1 MTALTRQLIREFRVP
16 EAFWTTAETVAYDSE
31 AQMLFL
37 LLLRQN
43 NNVPLLF
50 DDVKKIE
57 MMAWQGNPYMM
68 YAYARL
74 HDVLQYDN
82 DSDSIKHDFYKL
94 AASHGIGDAYA
105 QLAYMHKDGDLGE
118 CDYDAYNDL
127 MQKALDN
134 HSEKAMQQHIRDI
147 IYGTN
152 GSPRDALKGYELAE
166 NHVHQQDFHD
176 PEYYM
181 LMGNADREL
190 GRIGNAVTNYELAT
204 EHGGSAGFF
213 WWAVTDCCDRDG
225 IVVDRDGFAE
235 IMQKGRAVDARDCYL
250 MYTMLTDDAT
260 YEALDP
266 DAQRELSAC
275 LSDDLQAGWCLG
287 DSVCPYYL
295 GFYYEKGLYG
305 FAQDYQQAWLWYGRA
320 ARLRSPH
327 GYAALTCMIL
337 DDSTAPADCDES
349 FAYEYAYK
357 GLMLGCDDL
366 LQTVIRGYRQGFLDH
381 HKAKI
386 EEIWL
391 PQYDEWLRH
400 VADDDD
406 YPCDSEA

>member
-1 MTALTRQLIREFRVP
+1 
-16 EAFWTTAETVAYDSE
+16 
-31 AQMLFL
+31 
-37 LLLRQN
+37 
-43 NNVPLLF
+43 
-50 DDVKKIE
+50 
-57 MMAWQGNPYMM
+57 
-68 YAYARL
+68 
-74 HDVLQYDN
+74 
-82 DSDSIKHDFYKL
+82 
-94 AASHGIGDAYA
+94 
-105 QLAYMHKDGDLGE
+105 
-118 CDYDAYNDL
+118 
-127 MQKALDN
+127 
-134 HSEKAMQQHIRDI
+134 
-147 IYGTN
+147 
-152 GSPRDALKGYELAE
+152 
-166 NHVHQQDFHD
+166 
-176 PEYYM
+176 
-181 LMGNADREL
+181 
-190 GRIGNAVTNYELAT
+190 
-204 EHGGSAGFF
+204 
-213 WWAVTDCCDRDG
+213 
-225 IVVDRDGFAE
+225 
-235 IMQKGRAVDARDCYL
+235 MQKGRAVDARDCYL

-260 YEALDP
+260 YDALDP

-305 FAQDYQQAWLWYGRA
+305 FAQDYQQAWLWCGRA
-320 ARLRSPH
+320 ARVRSPH
-327 GYAALTCMIL
+327 GYAALTRMIL

-406 YPCDSEA
+406 YPCNSEA

>member
-1 MTALTRQLIREFRVP
+1 MTALTRQLIREFRVQ

-57 MMAWQGNPYMM
+57 MMAWQSNPYMM

-82 DSDSIKHDFYKL
+82 HSDSIKHDFYKL

-127 MQKALDN
+127 MQKALDH

-204 EHGGSAGFF
+204 EHGGSAAFF
-213 WWAVTDCCDRDG
+213 
-225 IVVDRDGFAE
+225 
-235 IMQKGRAVDARDCYL
+235 
-250 MYTMLTDDAT
+250 
-260 YEALDP
+260 
-266 DAQRELSAC
+266 
-275 LSDDLQAGWCLG
+275 
-287 DSVCPYYL
+287 
-295 GFYYEKGLYG
+295 
-305 FAQDYQQAWLWYGRA
+305 
-320 ARLRSPH
+320 
-327 GYAALTCMIL
+327 
-337 DDSTAPADCDES
+337 
-349 FAYEYAYK
+349 
-357 GLMLGCDDL
+357 
-366 LQTVIRGYRQGFLDH
+366 
-381 HKAKI
+381 
-386 EEIWL
+386 
-391 PQYDEWLRH
+391 
-400 VADDDD
+400 
-406 YPCDSEA
+406 

>member
-1 MTALTRQLIREFRVP
+1 
-16 EAFWTTAETVAYDSE
+16 
-31 AQMLFL
+31 
-37 LLLRQN
+37 
-43 NNVPLLF
+43 
-50 DDVKKIE
+50 
-57 MMAWQGNPYMM
+57 
-68 YAYARL
+68 
-74 HDVLQYDN
+74 
-82 DSDSIKHDFYKL
+82 
-94 AASHGIGDAYA
+94 
-105 QLAYMHKDGDLGE
+105 
-118 CDYDAYNDL
+118 
-127 MQKALDN
+127 
-134 HSEKAMQQHIRDI
+134 
-147 IYGTN
+147 
-152 GSPRDALKGYELAE
+152 
-166 NHVHQQDFHD
+166 
-176 PEYYM
+176 
-181 LMGNADREL
+181 
-190 GRIGNAVTNYELAT
+190 
-204 EHGGSAGFF
+204 
-213 WWAVTDCCDRDG
+213 
-225 IVVDRDGFAE
+225 
-235 IMQKGRAVDARDCYL
+235 MQKGRAIDARDCYL

-260 YEALDP
+260 YDALDP
-266 DAQRELSAC
+266 DAQRELSTC

-327 GYAALTCMIL
+327 GYAALTRMIL
-337 DDSTAPADCDES
+337 DESTAPAGCDES

-406 YPCDSEA
+406 YPCDNEA